1 LTTTARRFGVPLL
14 LVVAMWLGG
23 ASPAFAHNELAGS
36 EPAAGAQLD
45 RAPGQISLRFLNPA
59 PLNTATV
66 EVIDANGTRTKIT
79 SLAHGASGDRDI
91 VAVLPTLT
99 AGAVTV
105 RWRLVGPDGH
115 PVSGRVAFAIVTGAG
130 GEQSATGPAAD
141 FDDPWRVPSVVRW
154 AIRWASYVALV
165 ILAGI
170 LGVCAWV
177 APSIATNPRL
187 RGALSGAVVA
197 IGVLGALQLLML
209 AGDIGGVS
217 PLTAW
222 SSVGTALGTSAG
234 AAFGVR
240 VLAALVLGWLVRSRP
255 LSDLAR
261 SPMTAVAAVALLGSW
276 AFAGH
281 AASVR
286 WSLVGVPLDIAH
298 TAAAAMWLGGLIVV
312 ARIVFDERDVQT
324 VAATVVRFSRVAP
337 VAVAVLVGTG
347 IVQSLRLSGIP
358 DLSLGSTHTR
368 LLIVKILFV
377 AVMLKVADVNR
388 GRVRRRFHDAT
399 RVTPR
404 VREAVRRAMI
414 LEFVI
419 GLAVIG
425 LTAALVVS
433 SPPVLDGLAIGGP
446 ASQTAIG
453 GPIVQGV

>member
-1 LTTTARRFGVPLL
+1 MPLL
-14 LVVAMWLGG
+14 LAIALWLGG
-23 ASPAFAHNELAGS
+23 ASPAFAHNELTGS
-36 EPAAGAQLD
+36 EPASGAQVS
-45 RAPGQISLRFLNPA
+45 RAPGRISLRFLNPV

-66 EVIDANGTRTKIT
+66 EVIDAKGARTKIAR
-79 SLAHGASGDRDI
+79 LAHGSSGDREV

-99 AGAVTV
+99 AGAVSV

-115 PVSGRVAFAIVTGAG
+115 PVSGRVAFTIVTGAG
-130 GEQSATGPAAD
+130 DGASSTVPTGQTAR
-141 FDDPWRVPSVVRW
+141 FDDPWRVPSALRW
-154 AIRWASYVALV
+154 AIRWASYLALA
-165 ILAGI
+165 ILVGI

-177 APSIATNPRL
+177 APTIATNPRVHS
-187 RGALSGAVVA
+187 ALKGSLIA
-197 IGVLGALQLLML
+197 IGALGALQLLML

-222 SSVGTALGTSAG
+222 SSLGTALGTTAG

-240 VLAALVLGWLVRSRP
+240 VLAALALGWLVRTRP
-255 LSDLAR
+255 RPDLAR
-261 SPMTAVAAVALLGSW
+261 SPVTAAVTLALLASW

-281 AASVR
+281 AASMR
-286 WSLVGVPLDIAH
+286 WSLIGVPLDIAH
-298 TAAAAMWLGGLIVV
+298 TAAAAVWVGGLIVV
-312 ARIVFDERDVQT
+312 ARIVFDERDVPT
-324 VAATVVRFSRVAP
+324 LAATMVRFSRVAP
-337 VAVAVLVGTG
+337 IAVGVLVGTG
-347 IVQSLRLSGIP
+347 VVQSLRLSGIP

-368 LLIVKILFV
+368 LLLVKIVLV

-404 VREAVRRAMI
+404 LRDAVRRAMV

-425 LTAALVVS
+425 LTAAMVVS
-433 SPPVLDGLAIGGP
+433 SPPVLDGLVTNAPVSP
-446 ASQTAIG
+446 AAVG